1 MRVAVAGG
9 TGVVGHHA
17 VEALRQGG
25 HEPVVLAR
33 STGIDLRT
41 GAGLDGAL
49 AGVETVVDCSNVA
62 TLSRSTSAEFFTTA
76 TRHLLDAG
84 HRVGVRHH
92 VVLSIVGID
101 DVDFGYYEGKR
112 RQEELVRGGP
122 IPFTVLRATQFH
134 EFPGQLLERSRG
146 PVGVVPRML
155 VQPVAAAEVGARLA
169 EIAAGPALGAAP
181 EMAGP
186 EVHELVPLARRVAER
201 RGSPRRV
208 VGVPVPGKVGR
219 AMAGGGLL
227 PRGEP
232 TLGRV
237 TFEEWLAFAKP

>member
-9 TGVVGHHA
+9 TGVVGRHVVA
-17 VEALRQGG
+17 ALRHTG
-25 HEPVVLAR
+25 HETVVLAR
-33 STGIDLRT
+33 ATGVDLRT
-41 GAGLDGAL
+41 GDGLDAAL
-49 AGVETVVDCSNVA
+49 AGVEVVVDCSNVA
-62 TLSRSTSAEFFTTA
+62 TLSRSRSAEFFTAA
-76 TRHLLDAG
+76 TRHLLEAG
-84 HRVGVRHH
+84 DRAGVRHH

-112 RQEELVRGGP
+112 RQEQLVRGGSL
-122 IPFTVLRATQFH
+122 PFTVLRATQFY
-134 EFPGQLLERSRG
+134 EFPGQILAQGRG
-146 PVGVVPRML
+146 PVGVVPKML

-169 EIAAGPALGAAP
+169 ELAAGPALGTAP

-186 EVHELVPLARRVAER
+186 DVHELVPLARRVAER

-208 VGVPVPGKVGR
+208 VGLAMPGKVGR

-237 TFEEWLAFAKP
+237 TFEEWLADATF

>member
-9 TGVVGHHA
+9 TGVVGSHA
-17 VEALRQGG
+17 VAALKQVG
-25 HEPVVLAR
+25 HETVVLAR
-33 STGIDLRT
+33 STGVDLRT
-41 GAGLDGAL
+41 GDGLDAAL
-49 AGVETVVDCSNVA
+49 EGVETVVDCSNVT
-62 TLSRSTSAEFFTTA
+62 TLSRRTSAEFFTTA
-76 TRHLLDAG
+76 TRHLLEAG
-84 HRVGVRHH
+84 ERAGVRHH

-112 RQEELVRGGP
+112 RQEELVRSGSL
-122 IPFTVLRATQFH
+122 PFTVLRATQFH
-134 EFPGQLLERSRG
+134 EFPGQLLERGRG
-146 PVGVVPRML
+146 PVGVIPRML
-155 VQPVAAAEVGARLA
+155 VQPVAAAEVGERLA

-186 EVHELVPLARRVAER
+186 EVHELVPLARQVAER

-208 VGVPVPGKVGR
+208 VGVPVPGKVGK

-232 TLGRV
+232 TLGKV
-237 TFEEWLAFAKP
+237 TFAEWLAAATL